1 MYIIGNTQYP
11 CKSYSELRICSDF
24 CLKCTS
30 VQTWYGPSI
39 QIHNKVTMLLPW
51 LMRPVLIAYTCSQ
64 EGSDLKISFLYLYT
78 KLYLKQKRQKH
89 RDFFFYRCS
98 NLIYLQASSQR
109 NTYTLQSAQKETKLY
124 LTLNFWRK
132 YSFND

>member
-39 QIHNKVTMLLPW
+39 QTHNKVTMLLPW

-64 EGSDLKISFLYLYT
+64 EGSDLNKISFLYLYT

-89 RDFFFYRCS
+89 RDFFLIDVQIWSICKRVHKGILTHC
-98 NLIYLQASSQR
+98 NLHR
-109 NTYTLQSAQKETKLY
+109 KR
-124 LTLNFWRK
+124 LN
-132 YSFND
+132 SI